1 MTSQKLNLGNYGIT
15 LHTQEEQD
23 EKSPLVKNESFGAVG
38 AKWRGYITTVMPW
51 WRHINPSNIGLD
63 GDFIRIC
70 MKSSEHN
77 GTYISLPICINQA
90 DLWQEDFFIFF
101 LLNMS
106 TIPIC
111 DLRLLFSFPSTLYQP
126 HIQPWNGNQHELIG
140 WWRMWNKGT
149 FLRCFHIVFQRPY
162 RYFSIAL
169 KVILSLSDRFKSFT
183 NDWL

>member
-15 LHTQEEQD
+15 LHSQEEQD
-23 EKSPLVKNESFGAVG
+23 EKSPLVKKWVCWCCWCKMAGIYNNSYALMTPYKSFQHRLGWKFYKDLYEV
-38 AKWRGYITTVMPW
+38 
-51 WRHINPSNIGLD
+51 
-63 GDFIRIC
+63 IRAQR
-70 MKSSEHN
+70 
-77 GTYISLPICINQA
+77 YLYLPTNLYYQA
-90 DLWQEDFFIFF
+90 DLWQEDFFILF
-101 LLNMS
+101 LLNMP

-111 DLRLLFSFPSTLYQP
+111 DLRLLFSFPSRLYQP
-126 HIQPWNGNQHELIG
+126 HIQPWCGNQHELIG